1 MNPQI
6 DVKLDDFRA
15 SYVQNLGLKSPA
27 MSHFHAHNTLELFY
41 LCNGERLYIINDKY
55 YPIKKGDLVLI
66 DSETIHR
73 TAPTTVPDYERI
85 LIQIPKHY
93 LQNINCIEFSP
104 LKCFQYDSPVVILPK
119 KEQTIIETM
128 LYNIIDEAS
137 TQEEGYKASIQMYI
151 LQILIR
157 SNRYTNHSSS
167 ARPERKN
174 QFHKY
179 ISQVVMYINKHYM
192 EPITID
198 MLADKFYISNS
209 HLARTFKKVTGYSII
224 QYLNITR
231 IRTAKMLLR
240 QTNLSIMDISEKVG
254 YNNVTHFGR
263 IFKNATGYT
272 PTEYRKISQT

>member
-128 LYNIIDEAS
+128 LYNIIE
-137 TQEEGYKASIQMYI
+137 MYI